1 MFFWD
6 LHEVSHCSTVRNTEM
21 IIERMQYIIYIIRK
35 SINRNII
42 DVNELYKDIS
52 RVFTNN
58 NDVMDN
64 IIYDIFYCF
73 LG

>member
-1 MFFWD
+1 
-6 LHEVSHCSTVRNTEM
+6 M